1 MMEEDIS
8 DNEDRYD
15 SPKLESERRKHVK
28 ENYQKPII
36 EPLLDEEE
44 EKYIADLTGMD
55 IIVKLPLHAQRI
67 FSMGNFGTFVGQRMN
82 FANWKCFSSEEQE
95 MCEAGTSKESL
106 VKNSNFDSKQKAK
119 EWIDK
124 NTGGGLL
131 HLTPIEAF
139 YLLNE
144 LNVIKINGNIPRE
157 NEQIFEYFR
166 SIFGPSFVRKYIV
179 YKYFRKLGWI
189 VRDGLTF
196 GVDFLL
202 YKDGIELHHSCAGIK
217 IVSMSDPIITDI
229 SISAVQREL
238 NNCKKQLLI
247 AAIDFKIL
255 EENVKL
261 VDIEMA
267 KINILFLNHWN
278 LHKNRAMDLD

>member
-1 MMEEDIS
+1 MEIVYEGCS
-8 DNEDRYD
+8 DP
-15 SPKLESERRKHVK
+15 PKLESERRKHVK
-28 ENYQKPII
+28 QNYEKPII
-36 EPLLDEEE
+36 EPLLDGE
-44 EKYIADLTGMD
+44 EKYLAEINGMD
-55 IIVKLPLHAQRI
+55 IIVKIPLHAQRI
-67 FSMGNFGTFVGQRMN
+67 FSMGNFGTFIGQRMN
-82 FANWKCFSSEEQE
+82 FANWKCFSSEPEN
-95 MCEAGTSKESL
+95 CEGTSKESGSL
-106 VKNSNFDSKQKAK
+106 IKSSSFDSKQNAK

-131 HLTPIEAF
+131 HLSPIEAF

-144 LNVIKINGNIPRE
+144 LNILKINGNISTE

-179 YKYFRKLGWI
+179 YRYFRRFGWI

-202 YKDGIELHHSCAGIK
+202 YKDGIELHHSCAGIR
-217 IVSMSDPIITDI
+217 IASMLDPIITDN

-238 NNCKKQLLI
+238 SNCKKQLLI

-255 EENVKL
+255 EEKVKL
-261 VDIEMA
+261 NDIEMA
-267 KINILFLNHWN
+267 KVNVLSLNHWS